1 MFDNIDLLI
10 VGAGPTGCV
19 SAERAARELGW
30 RSLIV
35 ERRDHVGGACH
46 DRLHISGIR
55 VHPYGRH
62 FFRTSDSDL
71 LEYLS
76 RYTRWRSTRCEVRAL
91 VDGELYP
98 FPVNLETL
106 ERFFG
111 GQLDVAAAKALL
123 EAKRDASIT
132 QPANAEQ
139 WALANLG
146 RELYEAFYQGYTR
159 KQWDLHPLSLAAE
172 VYERIPVRFT
182 HENRYTDERYEVV
195 PDPGYTELFQAMVN
209 HPRIKLRLNTS
220 YRQIRDQVRPRRA
233 TVYTGPLDDLFDHCH
248 AALPWRAVRVEMSLV
263 KQPFVQP
270 CAQVNYPNDHDY
282 TRSVEIKHITGQQHP
297 HTVIAYEYPEDH
309 GEPAYPVPGPRA
321 RQLYAKY
328 FEMARARE
336 TRGGFYFAGR
346 LAEYRYLNTDQAI
359 QRALALFE
367 RIRREC
373 VLREL

>member
-19 SAERAARELGW
+19 IAERAARELGW

-111 GQLDVAAAKALL
+111 GQLDVAAANGTRHSRDLPFHGCATNRFDTSARIGECRDLFFGRLL
-123 EAKRDASIT
+123 F
-132 QPANAEQ
+132 
-139 WALANLG
+139 LATD
-146 RELYEAFYQGYTR
+146 R
-159 KQWDLHPLSLAAE
+159 LAWTT
-172 VYERIPVRFT
+172 VTY
-182 HENRYTDERYEVV
+182 
-195 PDPGYTELFQAMVN
+195 
-209 HPRIKLRLNTS
+209 
-220 YRQIRDQVRPRRA
+220 RPR
-233 TVYTGPLDDLFDHCH
+233 
-248 AALPWRAVRVEMSLV
+248 
-263 KQPFVQP
+263 
-270 CAQVNYPNDHDY
+270 
-282 TRSVEIKHITGQQHP
+282 
-297 HTVIAYEYPEDH
+297 ED
-309 GEPAYPVPGPRA
+309 R
-321 RQLYAKY
+321 
-328 FEMARARE
+328 
-336 TRGGFYFAGR
+336 
-346 LAEYRYLNTDQAI
+346 
-359 QRALALFE
+359 
-367 RIRREC
+367 
-373 VLREL
+373 